1 MPRFATVPQE
11 AEDELLYSFLMRTAR
26 ANGFNNTKLFFDCY
40 HLKKPG
46 QSITYEYRWDIYR
59 LIEAISKKNED
70 VVKFYLKT
78 EMFSGIAPFA
88 TRELTSHRI
97 GVFHYVLSVSKVRI
111 NKSFGVEFVMNYEH
125 ICFYDMQYLVSR
137 NFSDQQLCSPPP
149 KSDVSAYLPGR
160 IFVRDRYK
168 DQHSGL
174 NLHHLFSH
182 RLRKNILWLQ
192 LQKHIIF

>member
-1 MPRFATVPQE
+1 MPRFAIVPQE
-11 AEDELLYSFLMRTAR
+11 AEDELLYSFFMRTAR

-97 GVFHYVLSVSKVRI
+97 GV
-111 NKSFGVEFVMNYEH
+111 
-125 ICFYDMQYLVSR
+125 
-137 NFSDQQLCSPPP
+137 LCSRPEIKKMLTKTHPVI
-149 KSDVSAYLPGR
+149 S
-160 IFVRDRYK
+160 
-168 DQHSGL
+168 
-174 NLHHLFSH
+174 HL
-182 RLRKNILWLQ
+182 K
-192 LQKHIIF
+192 

>member
-1 MPRFATVPQE
+1 MEDLKSREANSMPRFATVPQE

-88 TRELTSHRI
+88 TKI
-97 GVFHYVLSVSKVRI
+97 GRAHV
-111 NKSFGVEFVMNYEH
+111 
-125 ICFYDMQYLVSR
+125 
-137 NFSDQQLCSPPP
+137 
-149 KSDVSAYLPGR
+149 
-160 IFVRDRYK
+160 
-168 DQHSGL
+168 
-174 NLHHLFSH
+174 
-182 RLRKNILWLQ
+182 
-192 LQKHIIF
+192 